1 MPIWGSQ
8 KGFCPLIYRFL
19 IQTYISGFILISAL
33 IQPSSAAIEI
43 VAKVNGQPI
52 TNYDLE
58 QRVNFLA
65 AVTNIKLNDSNRQRI
80 ETDALQ
86 MLIDEKLKLAAAEEI
101 DPNIAARS
109 IAMARDLVDSSFQQ
123 NGKNGFEVMRE
134 LQLDTAS
141 IQKKFVTDLAWT
153 SFIRA
158 KFGSKL
164 GDVDAKI
171 DAELARILEDATKHQ
186 IRVSELVLV
195 PEPSRPLKETLR
207 LANQIVEAV
216 NQGASFNAIAQQY
229 SVAGSAQNGGRLG
242 WLSPNQLPENVGD
255 ALARIDI
262 GAVTSP
268 LQQDG
273 AILLFQ
279 KNGERKNGQAD
290 SSQDRVWLTRAMLP
304 LAPGAANADR
314 LEAAARLERDTAG
327 ISNCPNLLNLHFSY
341 RSNMQGR
348 LDNIIIGSLAPQ
360 MQKLVRELQL
370 GVASAPLSFSEG
382 VAVFML
388 CKREKAKIDLPSRE
402 DVERGIVEK
411 LFGSLGE
418 RYLLRLRRAAT
429 IERY

>member
-8 KGFCPLIYRFL
+8 KGFCPVIYRLL
-19 IQTYISGFILISAL
+19 IQTCIFGFILISAL
-33 IQPSSAAIEI
+33 IQPSYAAIEI

-52 TNYDLE
+52 TNYDLD

-86 MLIDEKLKLAAAEEI
+86 MLIDEKLKLAAAQEI

-109 IAMARDLVDSSFQQ
+109 LAMARDLVDSSFQQ
-123 NGKNGFEVMRE
+123 NGKNGFEVLRE

-141 IQKKFVTDLAWT
+141 IQQKFVTDLAWA
-153 SFIRA
+153 SFIQA
-158 KFGSKL
+158 KFGNKL
-164 GDVDAKI
+164 GDVNAKI
-171 DAELARILEDATKHQ
+171 DAELAQILEDATKPQ
-186 IRVSELVLV
+186 IRVSELILV
-195 PEPSRPLKETLR
+195 PEPSRPLQETLR
-207 LANQIVEAV
+207 LANEIVAAV
-216 NQGASFNAIAQQY
+216 GQGANFNAIAQQY

-242 WLSPNQLPENVGD
+242 WLSTNQLPENVSN
-255 ALARIDI
+255 ALAKIDI
-262 GAVTSP
+262 GAVTPP

-290 SSQDRVWLTRAMLP
+290 PSQDRVWLTRALLP
-304 LAPGAANADR
+304 LASGAANADR

-327 ISNCPNLLNLHFSY
+327 ISNCPDLLTLHDSY
-341 RSNMQGR
+341 GSNMQGR

-360 MQKLVRELQL
+360 MLNLVSELQP
-370 GVASAPLSFSEG
+370 GVASTPLSFSEG

-418 RYLLRLRRAAT
+418 RYLLRLRRAAA
-429 IERY
+429 IERR